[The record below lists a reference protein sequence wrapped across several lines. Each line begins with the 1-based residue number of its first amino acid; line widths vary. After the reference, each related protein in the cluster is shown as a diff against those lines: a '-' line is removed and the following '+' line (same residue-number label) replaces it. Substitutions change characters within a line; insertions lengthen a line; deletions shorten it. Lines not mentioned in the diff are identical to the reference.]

1 MQEERRLLE
10 PPGLRGVV
18 GEGRP
23 DVVVLARPVL
33 LDPGEGVLI
42 VSLTQ
47 PGTRFP
53 SSSAP
58 SDPDPIGRARSPAR

>member
-1 MQEERRLLE
+1 VQDGRRLLE

-23 DVVVLARPVL
+23 DVVVLARPGL
-33 LDPGEGVLI
+33 LGLGECALI
-42 VSLTQ
+42 ASLTQ

-58 SDPDPIGRARSPAR
+58 SDPDPSGRARSPAQ